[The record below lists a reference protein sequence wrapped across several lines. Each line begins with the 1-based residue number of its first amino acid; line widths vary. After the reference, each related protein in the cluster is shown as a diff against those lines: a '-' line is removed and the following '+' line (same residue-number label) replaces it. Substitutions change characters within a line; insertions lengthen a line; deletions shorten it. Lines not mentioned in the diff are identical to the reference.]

1 MEIPKSVLQYQT
13 YIHVIAIYHET
24 SHLQRADIFFAQRKP
39 DTPPSSRV
47 STFGFPTNP
56 KRPRS
61 ETQDCCYSPQ
71 GFPLPLLRLAGGASC
86 WVFSAGVFPTAAT
99 SFRGMLSRM
108 TLLTSVLCFTMAF
121 KSSAVKAKGG
131 KAATSAS
138 AGTDLSA
145 SCWFTHA
152 RALAAQDSKLFR
164 ILLQDSCT
172 PSGTRSK
179 CFCARCQTR
188 PKDVALLQVLQ
199 RKVGPCK
206 RPSCSAK
213 SKPQIRQ
220 EYGLERAMTNT
231 GGNRC
236 RRLEQKKGCGCFHHT
251 LCHQK
256 KSVTFDFLRGQSA
269 DKTNKTFHPSAD
281 NGIFFSFYPLLPR
294 TSLPMSV
301 FPADNRGHPRTIRGH
316 PVFSTFHTD
325 ASSPN
330 GPWR

>member
-1 MEIPKSVLQYQT
+1 MTVHGRRPSAFAFSACSFLKKSFCSWSEKFSKSGL
-13 YIHVIAIYHET
+13 
-24 SHLQRADIFFAQRKP
+24 
-39 DTPPSSRV
+39 
-47 STFGFPTNP
+47 ST
-56 KRPRS
+56 
-61 ETQDCCYSPQ
+61 
-71 GFPLPLLRLAGGASC
+71 LRLIC
-86 WVFSAGVFPTAAT
+86 L
-99 SFRGMLSRM
+99 R
-108 TLLTSVLCFTMAF
+108 
-121 KSSAVKAKGG
+121 
-131 KAATSAS
+131 
-138 AGTDLSA
+138 
-145 SCWFTHA
+145 H
-152 RALAAQDSKLFR
+152 DS
-164 ILLQDSCT
+164 
-172 PSGTRSK
+172 
-179 CFCARCQTR
+179 
-188 PKDVALLQVLQ
+188 QVLQ

-206 RPSCSAK
+206 RPSCSSK

-236 RRLEQKKGCGCFHHT
+236 RRLEQKKGCGWFHHT